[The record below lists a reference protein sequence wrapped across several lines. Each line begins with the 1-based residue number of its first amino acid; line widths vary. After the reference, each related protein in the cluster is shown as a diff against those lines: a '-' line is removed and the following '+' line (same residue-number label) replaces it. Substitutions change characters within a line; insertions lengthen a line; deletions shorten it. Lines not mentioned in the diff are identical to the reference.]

1 MQTEATTPNSVGPR
15 MLGVVASVLAM
26 VWKRTKKLST
36 MSGPA
41 VHRGKDRI
49 QPIRLWRPSVMR
61 VGGPSNVGR
70 DVQTVP
76 SKDKRNV
83 GSCWLESLTGF
94 NFALQFPTW
103 TTRNNMQQ
111 RVQTDATAN
120 IQQCWKLL
128 AINSASACMG
138 LNVDH
143 LGRVVQSRV
152 KIT

>member
-26 VWKRTKKLST
+26 VWKRTKNLST

-83 GSCWLESLTGF
+83 GELLARKFDRFQTLRYNSQHEQHGTTCNSACKRTQQLTSNNAGSCWPSIMHPHAWGLTLTIWAELF
-94 NFALQFPTW
+94 KA
-103 TTRNNMQQ
+103 
-111 RVQTDATAN
+111 
-120 IQQCWKLL
+120 
-128 AINSASACMG
+128 G
-138 LNVDH
+138 L
-143 LGRVVQSRV
+143 R
-152 KIT
+152 